1 MSRTFPG
8 SYKKLEMEAKPF
20 YPPVWCISNINFV
33 KKIHG
38 VLELTENFIYNQKRK
53 KKKNSF
59 NIFLPIFFFHS
70 VQSVSSVLY

>member
-53 KKKNSF
+53 KKL
-59 NIFLPIFFFHS
+59 I
-70 VQSVSSVLY
+70 

>member
-53 KKKNSF
+53 KKKKL
-59 NIFLPIFFFHS
+59 I
-70 VQSVSSVLY
+70 